1 MARTLASERSATA
14 GANPSVAPAAA
25 ALTAVEPATV
35 LTAAALPV
43 AKPTRCFRE
52 QTARYNQKLLLGVRR
67 ARRAAKP
74 TRTAFTFVASML

>member
-1 MARTLASERSATA
+1 MARTLASERAATA
-14 GANPSVAPAAA
+14 GANPAAAPAAA
-25 ALTAVEPATV
+25 ALPSGEPATA

-52 QTARYNQKLLLGVRR
+52 QTARYKPELLLGVRR

-74 TRTAFTFVASML
+74 LRTAFTFVASML